1 MHSRS
6 DRHVANIPPSHLFPI
21 LLSLCS
27 HSITCSML
35 CVLSDGSMLLDEVE
49 RPAVQQVMGIDTYLT
64 HVKLQ
69 IISHVGDSVM

>member
-1 MHSRS
+1 
-6 DRHVANIPPSHLFPI
+6 
-21 LLSLCS
+21 
-27 HSITCSML
+27 ML

-49 RPAVQQVMGIDTYLT
+49 RPAVQQVMGIDTYLI